1 MYRNNCIEVRLIE
14 QEDVKQGQYWE
25 FINEPHFLHLIN
37 YSLPK
42 ISTIQNMT
50 ELKFSSCLFT
60 SVPVPQSCL
69 FPETQH
75 KKKLKKKKKCLNE

>member
-25 FINEPHFLHLIN
+25 FINGPHFLRLIN

-42 ISTIQNMT
+42 ISTIQNMI
-50 ELKFSSCLFT
+50 ELNFSSCLFT

-69 FPETQH
+69 
-75 KKKLKKKKKCLNE
+75 L